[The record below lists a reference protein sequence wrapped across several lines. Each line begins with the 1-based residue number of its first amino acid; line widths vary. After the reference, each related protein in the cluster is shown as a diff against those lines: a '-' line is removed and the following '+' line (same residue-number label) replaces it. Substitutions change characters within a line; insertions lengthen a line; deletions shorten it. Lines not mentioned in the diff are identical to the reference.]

1 MGELLGRLHRLDAD
15 PATSC
20 ATVTSFLRGLDA
32 EDADARATADR
43 EAHRVTAARAP
54 EVAAVLTGLAGLHAA
69 DDRERSIDDWRR
81 RMAVMNGTQ
90 VTTLRRV
97 QAAVAAAGA
106 VAAEWRAMRAVVVGG
121 AWSDRRAGLPAPQ
134 VKLETH
140 AAVAAAA
147 LGAAVPALAGA
158 AVHEAGRV
166 RTGDADRTVVEA
178 DGRVSATVNHRP
190 TPRGG
195 LMVAHELGHAVHAA
209 LARGTLPPGPL
220 VGETVACWAALVAGL
235 AAVDHA
241 DNAAA
246 AAAAALALGDMLV
259 EELFVSAAVSAF
271 EDSLH
276 AAMPLQEVEVGRLN
290 ELWRFAHVHAL
301 GDEGVVPED
310 EATGWARLPAL
321 ATQPGHALAYCWAT
335 LLAQAMEARAAT
347 DPSGRAD
354 IAAAVALGGVDADQ
368 LVAALGLDVDAW
380 ADEGMEALTGL
391 LRRLAQVVR
400 SGESPAPGS
409 THANSATTGS

>member
-1 MGELLGRLHRLDAD
+1 MQEADQHPPGSPDRDAAQRRAARLVAVNPGVLDLPALAGSRPVLARWARLVPFLLSDEREAASAAATRAAVGELLGRLHRLDAD

-69 DDRERSIDDWRR
+69 DDRERSSDDWRR
-81 RMAVMNGTQ
+81 RMAVVNGTQ

-166 RTGDADRTVVEA
+166 RAGDADRTVVEA
-178 DGRVSATVNHRP
+178 DGRVSATWNHRP

-195 LMVAHELGHAVHAA
+195 LV
-209 LARGTLPPGPL
+209 GP
-220 VGETVACWAALVAGL
+220 
-235 AAVDHA
+235 H
-241 DNAAA
+241 
-246 AAAAALALGDMLV
+246 
-259 EELFVSAAVSAF
+259 
-271 EDSLH
+271 
-276 AAMPLQEVEVGRLN
+276 
-290 ELWRFAHVHAL
+290 
-301 GDEGVVPED
+301 
-310 EATGWARLPAL
+310 
-321 ATQPGHALAYCWAT
+321 
-335 LLAQAMEARAAT
+335 
-347 DPSGRAD
+347 
-354 IAAAVALGGVDADQ
+354 
-368 LVAALGLDVDAW
+368 
-380 ADEGMEALTGL
+380 
-391 LRRLAQVVR
+391 
-400 SGESPAPGS
+400 
-409 THANSATTGS
+409 